1 MGGGVWGDAAGW
13 RRWYRRSGAE
23 KRWESVGAGWYKTGS
38 LSADSRPGGLDVTSS
53 SSEFSV
59 DGPRYNRRGPVRWL
73 WSHLRRHPLLLIG
86 FLGGSLVMVVL
97 NAMVPQ
103 FTGSAFDAVLGER
116 AEAIHALGMIAL
128 TLLAVVIVR
137 GLFDLVARLSSEVLA
152 KRLERDARD
161 ELYVSLL
168 GKSQTYHNRQRVGD
182 LMARA
187 ANDIRQLSI
196 MITPGV
202 DLIVDSGIQGLVPL
216 FFIGAI
222 DPRLLLVPGV
232 FAVLFAGTLWHYM
245 RQLNP
250 VATRMREEF
259 GDLNAGLSQAVR
271 GIEVIKVTA
280 QEGQE
285 RRRFR
290 LNARRYRDSF
300 VRNGLVQARYLP
312 TLLFAFAMAGGL
324 WHGLHL
330 HGTGVITLGELVSF
344 MGLLA
349 MLGFPTQMSIFTF
362 SLVQLGIVSSR
373 RILDVITSETELEQR
388 ADAHSGAISGEIVF
402 DGVTFGHDEGDP
414 VLRGVTFT
422 VRPGETV
429 AIVGETGSGK
439 STLTK
444 LVPRIY
450 DVTEGRILVDG
461 VDVRDWDLDSLRSQI
476 STIEQDI
483 VLFSRSVAEN
493 IAFSLGQRADR
504 EAVVRA
510 AEDAQAAE
518 FIAEL
523 DDGYDTVIGERGV
536 TLSGGQR
543 QRLAIARALLTDPAI
558 LVLDDS
564 TSAID
569 SATEDRIQQAIG
581 RILDGRTT
589 LLITH
594 RLSQIRWADKVLL
607 LRRGELVDFGTHD
620 ELIER
625 SRLYRRIFAHYDE
638 AGVDDHHTDP
648 PDDRPDGDRPDG
660 NRPGKGRAGDGRAG
674 EAGVGEAPALGGQR

>member
-1 MGGGVWGDAAGW
+1 MTAV
-13 RRWYRRSGAE
+13 S
-23 KRWESVGAGWYKTGS
+23 T
-38 LSADSRPGGLDVTSS
+38 P
-53 SSEFSV
+53 EFSV
-59 DGPRYNRRGPVRWL
+59 SGTRHDHRGPVRWL
-73 WSHLRRHPLLLIG
+73 WSHLRRHYVHLMG

-97 NAMVPQ
+97 NSTVPSL
-103 FTGSAFDAVLGER
+103 TGGAFDAVLGER
-116 AEAIHALGMIAL
+116 GDPAEALRLVALA
-128 TLLAVVIVR
+128 LLAIVLAR
-137 GLFDLVARLSSEVLA
+137 GVFDLVARLSSEVLA

-168 GKSQTYHNRQRVGD
+168 GKSQTFHNRQRVGD

-187 ANDIRQLSI
+187 ANDIRQLST
-196 MITPGV
+196 MVSPGL
-202 DLIVDSGIQGLVPL
+202 DLIVDSGLSGIVPL

-222 DPRLLLVPGV
+222 NPRLLLVPGIFAVV
-232 FAVLFAGTLWHYM
+232 FAAALWHYM
-245 RQLNP
+245 RRLNP

-259 GDLNAGLSQAVR
+259 GDLNAALNQAVR

-280 QEGQE
+280 QEEQE

-290 LNARRYRDSF
+290 SHARRYRDSF
-300 VRNGLVQARYLP
+300 ARNGLVQARYLP
-312 TLLFAFAMAGGL
+312 TLLFAFAMAGAL
-324 WHGLHL
+324 WHGLAL
-330 HGTGVITLGELVSF
+330 HGSGVISVGELVAF
-344 MGLLA
+344 MGLMG
-349 MLGFPTQMSIFTF
+349 MLGFPTQMSTFTF
-362 SLVQLGIVSSR
+362 SLVQIGIVSSR
-373 RILDVITSETELEQR
+373 RILAIMTSESELAQP
-388 ADAHSGAISGEIVF
+388 ADGHAAPVTGEIVF
-402 DGVTFGHDEGDP
+402 EDVSFGYDENEGKGGP
-414 VLRGVTFT
+414 ALRGVSFT

-450 DVTEGRILVDG
+450 DVTAGRILIDG

-518 FIAEL
+518 FISEL
-523 DDGYDTVIGERGV
+523 SDGYDTVIGERGV

-569 SATEDRIQQAIG
+569 SATEDKIQQAIG
-581 RILDGRTT
+581 RIQEGRTT

-607 LRRGELVDFGTHD
+607 MRRGELADYGTHD
-620 ELIER
+620 ELIAR
-625 SRLYRRIFAHYDE
+625 SRLYRRIFSHYDE
-638 AGVDDHHTDP
+638 VELDGVGLDGGG
-648 PDDRPDGDRPDG
+648 PDGGGPDG
-660 NRPGKGRAGDGRAG
+660 GGPDGGGPELDAEGVLEENGQAMAG
-674 EAGVGEAPALGGQR
+674 EQGGVR

>member
-1 MGGGVWGDAAGW
+1 M
-13 RRWYRRSGAE
+13 
-23 KRWESVGAGWYKTGS
+23 T
-38 LSADSRPGGLDVTSS
+38 T
-53 SSEFSV
+53 
-59 DGPRYNRRGPVRWL
+59 
-73 WSHLRRHPLLLIG
+73 
-86 FLGGSLVMVVL
+86 L

-103 FTGSAFDAVLGER
+103 YIGSAFDAVLGHR
-116 AEAIHALGMIAL
+116 GGPLDALGLIAL
-128 TLLAVVIVR
+128 AMLAVVLAR
-137 GLFDLVARLSSEVLA
+137 GVFDLVARLSSEVLA

-168 GKSQTYHNRQRVGD
+168 GKSQTFHNRQRVGD

-196 MITPGV
+196 MITPGA
-202 DLIVDSGIQGLVPL
+202 DLIVDSGLTGIVPL
-216 FFIGAI
+216 FFMAAI

-232 FAVLFAGTLWHYM
+232 FAVVFVIALRTYM
-245 RQLNP
+245 RRLNP

-259 GDLNAGLSQAVR
+259 GELNAGLSQAVR

-285 RRRFR
+285 RLRFR
-290 LNARRYRDSF
+290 TSARRYRDSF

-312 TLLFAFAMAGGL
+312 TLLFSFAMAGAL
-324 WHGLHL
+324 WHALYLQGI
-330 HGTGVITLGELVSF
+330 GAISVGELVAF
-344 MGLLA
+344 MGLMG

-362 SLVQLGIVSSR
+362 SLIQIGIVSSR
-373 RILDVITSETELEQR
+373 RILDIMTAESEIEQR
-388 ADAHSGAISGEIVF
+388 ADGHAAPIRGEIVF
-402 DGVTFGHDEGDP
+402 ENVTFGYAADGEP
-414 VLRGVTFT
+414 ALRGVSFT
-422 VRPGETV
+422 VKPGETV

-450 DVTEGRILVDG
+450 DVTGGRVLVDG
-461 VDVRDWDLDSLRSQI
+461 VDVCDWDLDSLRSQI

-483 VLFSRSVAEN
+483 VLFSRSVSEN
-493 IAFSLGQRADR
+493 IAFGLGQRADR

-518 FIAEL
+518 FIGEL
-523 DDGYDTVIGERGV
+523 EDGYETVIGERGV

-569 SATEDRIQQAIG
+569 SATEDKIQQAVG
-581 RILDGRTT
+581 RILEGRST

-607 LRRGELVDFGTHD
+607 LRRGEVVDFGTHD
-620 ELIER
+620 ELIAR
-625 SRLYRRIFAHYDE
+625 SRLYRRVFAHYDE
-638 AGVDDHHTDP
+638 IDVPGGGVP
-648 PDDRPDGDRPDG
+648 
-660 NRPGKGRAGDGRAG
+660 GDGGGVQGGGVPGEGGRVLAG
-674 EAGVGEAPALGGQR
+674 EQGGVR

>member
-1 MGGGVWGDAAGW
+1 M
-13 RRWYRRSGAE
+13 
-23 KRWESVGAGWYKTGS
+23 T
-38 LSADSRPGGLDVTSS
+38 TS

-59 DGPRYNRRGPVRWL
+59 SGPRYNGRGPVRWL
-73 WSHLRRHPLLLIG
+73 WSHLRRHPLHLAG

-97 NAMVPQ
+97 NALVPQ
-103 FTGSAFDAVLGER
+103 LTGEAFDAVLGER
-116 AEAIHALGMIAL
+116 GEPRAALG
-128 TLLAVVIVR
+128 LLALALLAIVSAR
-137 GLFDLVARLSSEVLA
+137 GLFDLAARLSSEVLA

-168 GKSQTYHNRQRVGD
+168 GKSQTFHNRQRVGD

-196 MITPGV
+196 MVTPGF
-202 DLIVDSGIQGLVPL
+202 DLIVDSGLNGLVPL
-216 FFIGAI
+216 FFIGMI
-222 DPRLLLVPGV
+222 DPRLLLVPCV
-232 FAVLFAGTLWHYM
+232 FAVTFVIALWLYM

-250 VATRMREEF
+250 VATRMREQF
-259 GDLNAGLSQAVR
+259 GDLNAGLNQAVR

-280 QEGQE
+280 QEEQE
-285 RRRFR
+285 RLRFR
-290 LNARRYRDSF
+290 SYARRYRDSF

-312 TLLFAFAMAGGL
+312 TLLFAFAMAGAL
-324 WHGLHL
+324 WHALHL
-330 HGTGVITLGELVSF
+330 HAAGAITIGELVAF
-344 MGLLA
+344 MGL
-349 MLGFPTQMSIFTF
+349 MGMMGFPTQISIFTF
-362 SLVQLGIVSSR
+362 SLVQLGVVSSR
-373 RILDVITSETELEQR
+373 RILDIVNAETELEQR
-388 ADAHSGAISGEIVF
+388 ADGHAAPITGEIVF
-402 DGVTFGHDEGDP
+402 DDVTFGYGEGDP
-414 VLRGVTFT
+414 VLRGVSFT

-450 DVTEGRILVDG
+450 DVTSGRILVDG

-483 VLFSRSVAEN
+483 VLFSRSVAAN

-518 FIAEL
+518 FVAEL

-564 TSAID
+564 TSAVD

-607 LRRGELVDFGTHD
+607 LRRGELVDYGTHD

-625 SRLYRRIFAHYDE
+625 SRLYQRIFAHYDE
-638 AGVDDHHTDP
+638 VADPAESSSSTARQDQAESSSAAARRDQTEPPVLASEQGGV
-648 PDDRPDGDRPDG
+648 R
-660 NRPGKGRAGDGRAG
+660 
-674 EAGVGEAPALGGQR
+674 